1 MRGAEDTAH
10 VIVIF
15 RMLIGIANNK
25 SDRCTGR
32 FSFENATQQFHS
44 VCFFPA
50 GSNLALPGATSIQFV
65 LYELQVDTDARRH
78 TVYHPSDALSVAF
91 AEGCKRKKITE
102 RVSHALCFYDL

>member
-1 MRGAEDTAH
+1 MSM
-10 VIVIF
+10 F
-15 RMLIGIANNK
+15 N
-25 SDRCTGR
+25 GR
-32 FSFENATQQFHS
+32 RAQQLHS
-44 VCFFPA
+44 VGLFPA
-50 GSNLALPGATSIQFV
+50 CSNLTLPGATSIQFV